1 MQPGEVLNLIRSLN
15 GFKQSPCNLFQ
26 NIKYKLEG
34 IGFESIKSVD
44 PCLFIYDKIVCL
56 MYVDNKLLFSLEEK
70 YIDKAIKNIS
80 YAELEIKVDD

>member
-26 NIKYKLEG
+26 NIRYKLEG

-44 PCLFIYDKIVCL
+44 PCLFISEKIVCL
-56 MYVDNKLLFSLEEK
+56 MYVDDKLLLSLEEK
-70 YIDKAIKNIS
+70 YIDKGIKNLS
-80 YAELEIKVDD
+80 YAKL